1 METQCIDI
9 INTLAPCLTIAGW
22 DPALAQFVQI
32 LLGVVLVTLAP
43 LIIVILLIWV
53 ERKFAAR
60 IQDRIGPNRVGPWG
74 LLQTIADAL
83 KLITKEDIT
92 PAGADRV
99 IFNLAPVV
107 AVVSVILIWAVMPL
121 SPIHIGVDLEIGAL
135 YFVAVGSIGTLAI
148 MMAGWSSNNKYALLG
163 AFRVVAQLVS
173 YEIPFVFAI
182 LVPVMLAGSMGMQD
196 IVDAQRGMWFA
207 VLSPIAAAIFFLS
220 AQAETGRAP
229 FDLIEAESE
238 LVAGYNIEYSGMKFG
253 LFFAGEFVHVL
264 TNALLL
270 VALFFG
276 GWVGPFV
283 DQLPIL
289 GFVYMFG
296 KAALFYLFSLLLRNT
311 LPRIRID
318 QMMNFNWK
326 FLVPL
331 SVITVA
337 VVAFLLQVVRALG
350 LAPAPGMENDF
361 VANLPQA
368 AILLAGNLVIIAVV
382 LQLLRNVGRRER
394 PAETVVVSKEDEML
408 PAQAA
413 H

>member
-1 METQCIDI
+1 MDMECRDL
-9 INTLAPCLTIAGW
+9 INTLAACLTTGGW
-22 DPALAQFVQI
+22 DPGLAHFVQI

-43 LIIVILLIWV
+43 LIIVIFLIWV

-99 IFNLAPVV
+99 VFNLAPVI

-196 IVDAQRGMWFA
+196 IVEAQRGMWFV
-207 VLSPIAAAIFFLS
+207 VLSPIAAIIFFLS

-296 KAALFYLFSLLLRNT
+296 KATLFYLFSLLLRNT
-311 LPRIRID
+311 LPRVRID

-331 SVITVA
+331 SVINVA

-350 LAPAPGMENDF
+350 LSPAPGMEHDF
-361 VANLPQA
+361 IANLPQA
-368 AILLAGNLVIIAVV
+368 AILLAGNLAIIAVV
-382 LQLLRNVGRRER
+382 LNMLRGFGKRER
-394 PAETVVVSKEDEML
+394 PADVIISKEDEML
-408 PAQAA
+408 PAKAA
-413 H
+413 N

>member
-1 METQCIDI
+1 MESQCIDI

-22 DPALAQFVQI
+22 DTGLAHFVQI

-74 LLQTIADAL
+74 LLQTVADAL

-99 IFNLAPVV
+99 IFNVAPVV

-276 GWVGPFV
+276 GWVGPWV

-311 LPRIRID
+311 LPRVRID

-331 SVITVA
+331 SVINVA

-350 LAPAPGMENDF
+350 LAPASGIENDF
-361 VANLPQA
+361 IANLPQA
-368 AILLAGNLVIIAVV
+368 AILLAGNLVIVAIV

-394 PAETVVVSKEDEML
+394 PVETVVVSKEDEML